1 MILTNYFLRKKINS
15 LAGASR
21 MREGYYRSFQ
31 EVRHILVFYD
41 LRDREAVAGGLQ
53 SLRIQHKEVRG
64 CVLVSSMPPSLSA
77 SEADT
82 TSGAGADSSQEDYPV
97 SLARSLNLW
106 GFPSEAVRREIDALP
121 ADVLIDLTRRHSFP
135 MQYLVWQ
142 HPCPFKVGPKRDGLD
157 LYDLSILPTDR
168 DDIPYL
174 FEQILFYL
182 RSIHAK

>member
-15 LAGASR
+15 LAGISR

-31 EVRHILVFYD
+31 EIRHILVFYD
-41 LRDREAVAGGLQ
+41 LRDREAIAGGLQ
-53 SLRIQHKEVRG
+53 SLRKLHKEVRG
-64 CVLVSSMPPSLSA
+64 CVLVSSMPPCPSD
-77 SEADT
+77 ADT
-82 TSGAGADSSQEDYPV
+82 PSGAGADSPKEDYPV
-97 SLARSLNLW
+97 SLAKSLNLW

-121 ADVLIDLTRRHSFP
+121 ADVLIDLTRRHCFP

-142 HPCPFKVGPKRDGLD
+142 HPSPFKAGPKRDGLD
-157 LYDLSILPTDR
+157 LYDLSILPADR
-168 DDIPYL
+168 DDISSL